1 MLSNDYKAKSPA
13 NPISNPAGVAVNR
26 LAALGLQDREL
37 FFPAG
42 LLGFPACRHYK
53 IELFEPGD
61 GSESPFLL
69 LNAVGHE
76 LTFPLIHP
84 AAMGLDY
91 GFPRSAELLAALGA
105 RAPEDLLPLLIVTL
119 RETLEEITVNLQG
132 PLIVNPIA
140 GLGAQLVLEDQ
151 PLRHP
156 LLKAAGAED
165 LMRSC

>member
-1 MLSNDYKAKSPA
+1 MLSNNYKAKNPA
-13 NPISNPAGVAVNR
+13 DLISNPAGAAVDR
-26 LAALGLQDREL
+26 LAALGLPDKEL
-37 FFPAG
+37 FLPAG

-53 IELFEPGD
+53 LEPFEPGD

-76 LTFPLIHP
+76 LTFPLIQP
-84 AAMGLDY
+84 ASMGLDY
-91 GFPRSAELLAALGA
+91 HFPRSAELLAALGA

-132 PLIVNPIA
+132 PLIVNPTA
-140 GLGAQLVLEDQ
+140 ALGAQLVLEDQ

-156 LLKAAGAED
+156 LLKPEAAED
-165 LMRSC
+165 LMRSR